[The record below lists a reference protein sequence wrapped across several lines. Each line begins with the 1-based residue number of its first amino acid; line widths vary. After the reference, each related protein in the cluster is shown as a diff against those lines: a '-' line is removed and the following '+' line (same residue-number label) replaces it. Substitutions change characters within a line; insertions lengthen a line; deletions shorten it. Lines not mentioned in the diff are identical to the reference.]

1 MPCYTYF
8 CDNCETKF
16 ELVSS
21 IKDYTEHPKCTNC
34 NKSRAHRLYQE
45 DLITLNTSIKK
56 SDSELKT
63 IGDIANRNRDRLSD
77 DQKTHLSSQHNSYK
91 EEISQKELPRGM
103 SRIKKPEVKQRW
115 TQD

>member
-21 IKDYTEHPKCTNC
+21 IKDYTEHPKCTSC
-34 NKSRAHRLYQE
+34 NKPHAHRLYQE
-45 DLITLNTSIKK
+45 DLISLNTSIKK

-77 DQKTHLSSQHNSYK
+77 DQKAHLSSQHNSYK
-91 EEISQKELPRGM
+91 EEVSQKELPKGM
-103 SRIKKPEVKQRW
+103 SRIKKPKVKQRW

>member
-21 IKDYTEHPKCTNC
+21 IKDYTEHPKCTSC
-34 NKSRAHRLYQE
+34 NKSRAHRLYQA

-77 DQKTHLSSQHNSYK
+77 DQKTYLSSQHNSYK
-91 EEISQKELPRGM
+91 EEISEKELPKGM
-103 SRIKKPEVKQRW
+103 SRIKKPKVKQRW